1 MSQFLVGY
9 IDHYN
14 EAARLTILRS
24 LAQQPD
30 GRLNESLLHSML
42 EDFAFRRGR
51 SWLRTQL
58 RWLEQEAGAVV
69 LREVPGEQGPLIIAQ
84 ITEAGN
90 DHVERRQVLDG
101 VKRPAPVR
109 G

>member
-1 MSQFLVGY
+1 MSQVFEGY
-9 IDHYN
+9 IDHYS

-24 LAQQPD
+24 LAAQPD
-30 GRLNESLLHSML
+30 GRLNESLLHRML
-42 EDFAFRRGR
+42 EDWAFKRGR
-51 SWLRTQL
+51 SWVRTQL

-69 LREVPGEQGPLIIAQ
+69 LREVPGEQGPLMIAT
-84 ITEAGN
+84 ITEAGM

-101 VKRPAPVR
+101 VQRPAPVR